1 MRQRSRL
8 NPAADVRFVAR
19 RAFNPEHVTCPGLLM
34 NRFAALAI
42 VALLATSRAHAE
54 IHYYFVDS
62 IATKSTN
69 VDLRAEA
76 QELEKIYADM
86 ERVSGVEAKLIW
98 STNPDINAFATEV
111 GADKVVIVQEG
122 LLETM
127 HGDRDAVAAV
137 LGHEL
142 GHHKADHIRAGKR
155 KKETAHVLGTILGA
169 VVGAKIGHSGG
180 AAAGA
185 ILGNAGGGLVAL
197 KFNRD
202 QEMEADRLS
211 VGWMIAAGYN
221 PRGMLRLQHDL
232 GALEGKHKS
241 AAIFSTHPNSEK
253 RYKAAEQQIAKL
265 DPPPELLAHEV
276 EPLVGDKARIAA
288 NAEIWSAADARI
300 AQALKSGTGDVAT
313 EALAPVDKVGF
324 DTYAALQ
331 NQLQFAGSKG
341 ESRLL
346 AKNHLSEAQ
355 LTRINATFS
364 MRMNDN
370 PALNQRY
377 TIEYWR
383 ASQGKFAAHGRD
395 LADSYEHR
403 QALRLEP
410 PYALETAALLHSKLG
425 GLARLRAQG
434 ADEEAIASA
443 AQSTTLKPYGLTYY
457 DFVIADNW
465 WMRKAALALLD
476 GDDNVLRRYEG
487 IDANAA
493 AAAADDGE
501 EEDDDADGSSA
512 NVQAGNNVRIGKNV
526 QAGGHDAK
534 AKNANDD

>member
-1 MRQRSRL
+1 MKRL
-8 NPAADVRFVAR
+8 
-19 RAFNPEHVTCPGLLM
+19 
-34 NRFAALAI
+34 FAL
-42 VALLATSRAHAE
+42 VLLLAGVPASGRTE
-54 IHYYFVDS
+54 VHYYLVDS
-62 IATKSTN
+62 VAEKSTDVN
-69 VDLRAEA
+69 LRAEA
-76 QELEKIYADM
+76 HELEKIYADM
-86 ERVSGVEAKLIW
+86 ERVSGMEAKLVW

-111 GADKVVIVQEG
+111 GADKIVIVQEG

-127 HGDRDAVAAV
+127 QGDRDAVAAV

-142 GHHKADHIRAGKR
+142 AHHKADHIRAGKR
-155 KKETAHVLGTILGA
+155 KRETAHVLGTLLGA
-169 VVGAKIGHSGG
+169 VVGAKIGHGGG

-202 QEMEADRLS
+202 QETEADRLS
-211 VGWMIAAGYN
+211 VGLMIAAGYN
-221 PRGMLRLQHDL
+221 PQGMLRLQKHL
-232 GALEGKHKS
+232 GELEIKHKN
-241 AAIFSTHPNSEK
+241 AAIFSTHPTSEK

-265 DPPPELLAHEV
+265 SPPQELLARAV

-288 NAEIWSAADARI
+288 TADIWSATDARI
-300 AQALKSGTGDVAT
+300 ALALQSGAGDVAA

-324 DTYAALQ
+324 DNYAALQ

-355 LTRINATFS
+355 LTRIDATFS

-377 TIEYWR
+377 MIEYLR
-383 ASQGKFAAHGRD
+383 ASQGKLAGHGRD

-403 QALRLEP
+403 QALKLEP
-410 PYALETAALLHSKLG
+410 PYPLETAALLHGRLG
-425 GLARLRAQG
+425 DLARLDKHLDIGQ
-434 ADEEAIASA
+434 EAIADA
-443 AQSTTLKPYGLTYY
+443 AQSTILKPYGLSYY

-476 GDDNVLRRYEG
+476 GDDTVLRRFEG
-487 IDANAA
+487 IGITTE
-493 AAAADDGE
+493 AAADDDAS
-501 EEDDDADGSSA
+501 DDTDT
-512 NVQAGNNVRIGKNV
+512 
-526 QAGGHDAK
+526 
-534 AKNANDD
+534 

>member
-1 MRQRSRL
+1 
-8 NPAADVRFVAR
+8 
-19 RAFNPEHVTCPGLLM
+19 M
-34 NRFAALAI
+34 NRFAAITL
-42 VALLATSRAHAE
+42 VAVLATSPAYAE
-54 IHYYFVDS
+54 VHYYFVDS
-62 IATKSTN
+62 IAAQSTN
-69 VDLRAEA
+69 ADLRAEA
-76 QELEKIYADM
+76 HELEKIYTDM
-86 ERVSGVEAKLIW
+86 ERVSGVEAKLVW

-122 LLETM
+122 LLEAM

-169 VVGAKIGHSGG
+169 VVGAKIGHGGG

-221 PRGMLRLQHDL
+221 PGGMLRLQRQLDE
-232 GALEGKHKS
+232 LEGKHKS
-241 AAIFSTHPNSEK
+241 AAIFSTHPTSEK
-253 RYKAAEQQIAKL
+253 RFKAAEQQIAKL
-265 DPPPELLAHEV
+265 QPPADLLNHPV
-276 EPLVGDKARIAA
+276 SPLVDDKARVAA
-288 NAEIWSAADARI
+288 TAEIWSSVDAGL
-300 AQALKSGTGDVAT
+300 AQALNSAPGDVTA

-324 DTYAALQ
+324 ETYAALQ

-355 LTRINATFS
+355 LTRINATFA

-377 TIEYWR
+377 AIEYLR
-383 ASQGKFAAHGRD
+383 ASQGKFAGHGHD
-395 LADSYEHR
+395 LADSYEH
-403 QALRLEP
+403 QQPLKLDP
-410 PYALETAALLHSKLG
+410 PYALETAMLLHGKLG
-425 GLARLRAQG
+425 RFARLNGKPLDVEQ
-434 ADEEAIASA
+434 EAIANA
-443 AQSTTLKPYGLTYY
+443 AQNSILKPYGVTYY

-476 GDDNVLRRYEG
+476 GDDTVLRRLEG
-487 IDANAA
+487 IGTHSTAADADDAGDDNDDDDTQAEAAANAHT
-493 AAAADDGE
+493 
-501 EEDDDADGSSA
+501 GS
-512 NVQAGNNVRIGKNV
+512 NVQVGKNV
-526 QAGGHDAK
+526 QVGDRKVKPHQ
-534 AKNANDD
+534 